1 MTSNHGFLSFLRS
14 PFNRRGTGATD
25 SVAEFV
31 TLDDSSSSQSETSR
45 ELEVVQEGAPAQV
58 LDPREI
64 VKKRSDVFA
73 RELAAEFARALGID
87 PEERCR
93 IYVLYDAPA
102 ALKPYLPGDSWGG
115 PSNRPSETFDDTAIL
130 HKTHVDNFLD
140 FDGKQHRRTH
150 SSVQTLIESGR
161 SLLLVARRSSSL
173 PKYLSRFRPTTLP
186 DIENPFLL
194 TMRAF
199 RTAAHDKDFAPIR
212 FSGTRIPHLSFDI
225 LSDFDIFSDFD
236 EQGFGDGGWKGL
248 DDEFSDI
255 GDVIDDSGMVLGADG
270 WESPNIPLSATRVL
284 IAELQTVM
292 SKDTA
297 DLSRLLRVAST
308 LGETFKAGEP
318 TEQSGSK
325 ETEDAPGLD
334 EMPGIKRIRKRV
346 RRLMSRMDNGQRK
359 GILMHGPPGT
369 GKTMLARTIA
379 KESGRNLI
387 LTSFAEWQS
396 TGDGHLGDTL
406 SAMRAA
412 FAKARRSAPS
422 ILFIDELDSLG
433 SRSEGGKNGSYMRAV
448 INGFLELMDGY
459 KDRGDIVVLGATND
473 LEAID
478 PAILRHGRFGEHL
491 AVPAPDME
499 DIAEIVDWYL
509 GRATLPKG
517 RSELVTGR
525 ALSLRCFTASSAT
538 VRAMVEEAVSLAQEE
553 DKELSLEHFTE
564 AMVST
569 TKNGVETNDDLT
581 PEQLYRIAIH
591 EMGHAAAIHLLFGDR
606 AKIGLATVRPGLG
619 SLGHVVWEFEDGQ
632 GIDCV
637 SDSAAR
643 IVICLAG
650 RAAEILHG
658 GLGSLGFGAG
668 SDLEKARQASEFLIG
683 QGTLPARGDSFVDK
697 RDTEAV
703 YKASGDWLAHL
714 HKETMAML
722 GPHLEALR
730 SIAKDLQAQGDIDGA
745 ALVAQM
751 NAHGMTAGG
760 HALNCD

>member
-1 MTSNHGFLSFLRS
+1 MTSHPGFLSFLRS
-14 PFNRRGTGATD
+14 PFNRGRAGEVNNAPDDINPSTEIVDAPCDEVSSDFEVIDPSLLRQQLALEEVIEKRCQVFADAMAG
-25 SVAEFV
+25 EFI
-31 TLDDSSSSQSETSR
+31 R
-45 ELEVVQEGAPAQV
+45 V
-58 LDPREI
+58 LD
-64 VKKRSDVFA
+64 
-73 RELAAEFARALGID
+73 ID
-87 PEERCR
+87 PDESCR
-93 IYVLYDAPA
+93 IYILNDAPA
-102 ALKPYLPGDSWGG
+102 SLTAWLPGEEWKG
-115 PSNRPSETFDDTAIL
+115 PSEIFPGFNEIGPTLRV
-130 HKTHVDNFLD
+130 THLDQFLD
-140 FDGKQHRRTH
+140 YGGKQHRL
-150 SSVQTLIESGR
+150 SSMAIQTLVESGR
-161 SLLLVARRSSSL
+161 SLLLLSRKNSAL
-173 PKYLSRFRPTTLP
+173 PKGLSRYRPITLP
-186 DIENPFLL
+186 EIPNPFLL
-194 TMRAF
+194 TMKAF
-199 RTAAHDKDFAPIR
+199 REAAQHKDFAPI
-212 FSGTRIPHLSFDI
+212 SFKNPQND
-225 LSDFDIFSDFD
+225 DFDLGSVSFLIDPD
-236 EQGFGDGGWKGL
+236 EK
-248 DDEFSDI
+248 
-255 GDVIDDSGMVLGADG
+255 DVGSWNAIDDFLNVLDVVAIDGSVLGPNG
-270 WESPNIPLSATRVL
+270 WEKPNIPFPATRAL
-284 IAELQTVM
+284 IAELQLMM
-292 SKDTA
+292 SQDKA
-297 DLSRLLRVAST
+297 DLSRLIGVAT
-308 LGETFKAGEP
+308 KLTETFKIGEP
-318 TEQSGSK
+318 ASPTGSK
-325 ETEDAPGLD
+325 ETEDAPSLD
-334 EMPGIKRIRKRV
+334 DMPGIKRVRKRV
-346 RRLMSRMDNGQRK
+346 RRLISRMSNGQRK

-406 SAMRAA
+406 SAMRTS
-412 FAKARRSAPS
+412 FAKARTSAPS

-433 SRSEGGKNGSYMRAV
+433 SRSDGRKNGSYMRAV
-448 INGFLELMDGY
+448 INSFLDLMDGY
-459 KDRGDIVVLGATND
+459 KDRGDVVVLGATND

-491 AVPAPDME
+491 QVPAPDME

-509 GRATLPKG
+509 GRAKLPKG

-525 ALSLRCFTASSAT
+525 ALSMRCFTASSAT

-569 TKNGVETNDDLT
+569 TRNGVEKKDDLT

-591 EMGHAAAIHLLFGDR
+591 EMGHAAAIHLLFGAR
-606 AKIGLATVRPGLG
+606 AQIGLATVRPGLG

-730 SIAKDLQAQGDIDGA
+730 ALAKDLQVKGDIDGA
-745 ALVAQM
+745 VLTEQM
-751 NAHGMTAGG
+751 SAFGLSAGG
-760 HALNCD
+760 HTLNCD